1 MVRFRLSASEAVS
14 VSSIAVT
21 ANRNINGVAAI
32 SGSGGLSRSYY
43 YRYGGFSVRLVR
55 G

>member
-1 MVRFRLSASEAVS
+1 MVQFRLSASEAVS

-21 ANRNINGVAAI
+21 ANRNING
-32 SGSGGLSRSYY
+32 SGGLSRSYY